1 MLRLNRDFFARD
13 TLTVPVS
20 RHPLDSVNLANPK
33 LGLIDKANEL
43 LARTG
48 LEKGRVDFAL
58 PPSERD
64 AGLTVNE
71 YETLLM
77 RHDLVEVLKDP
88 LKFAAQRGR
97 HMIDDPL
104 AIPSKTI
111 NYAKY
116 DVPRLLNSLL
126 EALHWE
132 ESVLERLVAK
142 VMAVPARR
150 LLRTRRV
157 TFLASD
163 ENDAGRARMVR
174 GTYQSPILV
183 QWHPSHDRSR
193 RLEITVFSL
202 R

>member
-1 MLRLNRDFFARD
+1 
-13 TLTVPVS
+13 VPVS
-20 RHPLDSVNLANPK
+20 QHPLDSVNLADPK
-33 LGLIDKANEL
+33 LGLIEQVNEL
-43 LARTG
+43 LAGTG
-48 LEKGRVDFAL
+48 LEKGRVDIAL
-58 PPSERD
+58 PPAERD

-77 RHDLVEVLKDP
+77 QHDLVEVLKDP

-116 DVPRLLNSLL
+116 DVPRLLNSLM
-126 EALHWE
+126 EALHLDH
-132 ESVLERLVAK
+132 SVLERLVAK
-142 VMAVPARR
+142 AMAVPARR
-150 LLRTRRV
+150 LLRSRRV

-163 ENDAGRARMVR
+163 EEGQGAARMVR

-183 QWHPSHDRSR
+183 QWRPADGRSR
-193 RLEITVFSL
+193 RLDLTVYAL
-202 R
+202 G